1 MYEMMV
7 SYSIYIIVV
16 GLVCSHDWKWC
27 PRGPPLASA
36 ARDRNAHSTHL
47 LICPS
52 WTWKWPLCCAPLQR
66 PGYLWLSLWVYV
78 VSTMWYKFC
87 PFLRGNIV
95 FYRSCAGGTG
105 GGPPGIP
112 AQLCFLSDPC
122 NYWNPVYMFTVV
134 LFIYINSLTNSLRL
148 VYIV

>member
-95 FYRSCAGGTG
+95 FFIDLV
-105 GGPPGIP
+105 P
-112 AQLCFLSDPC
+112 
-122 NYWNPVYMFTVV
+122 VV
-134 LFIYINSLTNSLRL
+134 LVVGRRGSRHSCVFYRTRAIIEIQYICLLSFYS
-148 VYIV
+148 YISIHWLIL